1 MDRTQ
6 ATDALY
12 DCLSHRHRRWTLAVL
27 DQRERAVTVRELA
40 EEIAAHERD
49 ESGDPANK
57 IRTSLYHV
65 HLPKLTEIGLARY
78 DEGARMVWLTDD
90 ADDVVSDL
98 PQTDE
103 CPVV

>member
-12 DCLSHRHRRWTLAVL
+12 DCLAHRYRRWALAVL

-40 EEIAAHERD
+40 GEIELRD
-49 ESGDPANK
+49 DGDWDDSADQ

-65 HLPKLTEIGLARY
+65 HVPKLSEANLVRY

-90 ADDVVSDL
+90 ADDVVSGL
-98 PQTDE
+98 PATDE
-103 CPVV
+103 PSLV